1 MGVGPERI
9 VGVRLRDR
17 STSRRSDGG
26 WRGPISVPNRSAVSV
41 ENATS
46 PWVRDDGTSD
56 TGIFDCVLQPVR
68 DITGMLWIC
77 AI

>member
-1 MGVGPERI
+1 MGVGPERS
-9 VGVRLRDR
+9 VGMRLRDR
-17 STSRRSDGG
+17 ATSRR
-26 WRGPISVPNRSAVSV
+26 V
-41 ENATS
+41 
-46 PWVRDDGTSD
+46 VRDDGTSD